1 VSSNLEPI
9 RRSILVRC
17 SGERAFQVFTEE
29 MSAWWPLDTH
39 SRAVFEEHDGVRAV
53 GVRVEPGSG
62 GRVLEKL
69 SNGERL
75 SWGAVLVWDPPARLV
90 IAWKPNASPL
100 PPTELEITFR
110 AEGAGT
116 RVALEHRGWERL
128 GENAEQ
134 ARADYDEGWPTVFDQ
149 RYGQAA
155 GRSGG

>member
-1 VSSNLEPI
+1 MSSSFEPI
-9 RRSILVRC
+9 CRSILVRC
-17 SGERAFQVFTEE
+17 SVEHAFRVFTEE
-29 MSAWWPLDTH
+29 MSAWWPLGTH
-39 SRAVFEEHDGVRAV
+39 SRAVFEELEGVTAV
-53 GVRVEPGSG
+53 GVQIEPRAG

-75 SWGAVLVWDPPARLV
+75 SWGEILVWDPPARLV

-100 PPTELEITFR
+100 PPTELEITFS
-110 AEGAGT
+110 AEGGGT

-134 ARADYDEGWPTVFDQ
+134 ARAGYDEGWPMVFDE

-155 GRSGG
+155 GRSGV